1 MDAWSL
7 EVSARS
13 IPALRSVADRV
24 PPGTLIAIPYLPNE
38 DDEVRL
44 AAARAVR
51 ELGFQPMPHLSTR
64 RIDSRS
70 VLERFVTRAV
80 EEAAVEQCFVIA
92 GDPSTPSGP
101 FADSGALIATGILE
115 GSGIRAV
122 AVGGHPE
129 NHPVM
134 NAEQRW
140 QALQYKCEVIEQRG
154 MTPSIVT
161 QFAFDAGIVLGWL
174 QELRS
179 RGIEHPVRVGVPGP
193 ASVVVLARYA
203 AMCGVGASAAMLAR
217 YGVSIGK
224 LLGTAGPGVFVD
236 QLSHGLT
243 EAHGHVSLHFF
254 PFGGISQSLKWI
266 EQRQSRS

>member
-13 IPALRSVADRV
+13 IPALRSVAERV
-24 PPGTLIAIPYLPNE
+24 PPGTLIAIPYLPSE
-38 DDEVRL
+38 DDEARL
-44 AAARAVR
+44 TAARAVR
-51 ELGFQPMPHLSTR
+51 ELGFQPMPHLSAR
-64 RIDSRS
+64 RITSRAM
-70 VLERFVTRAV
+70 LERFVARAV
-80 EEAAVEQCFVIA
+80 DEAGVEHCFVIA

-101 FADSGALIATGILE
+101 FADSGSLIATGVLE
-115 GSGIRAV
+115 ASGIRAV

-129 NHPVM
+129 SHPVM
-134 NAEQRW
+134 SAEQRW
-140 QALQYKCEVIEQRG
+140 QALQHKCEVIEQRG

-161 QFAFDAGIVLGWL
+161 QFAFDAGIVLAWL

-179 RGIEHPVRVGVPGP
+179 RGIAHPVRVGVPGP

-243 EAHGHVSLHFF
+243 AAHGPVSLHFF
-254 PFGGISQSLKWI
+254 PFGGIAQSLKWI
-266 EQRQSRS
+266 EARRS